1 LPLDF
6 AAAISGLEAVPP
18 AGAAE
23 ADFLGALAAEE
34 LAAGAAAEL
43 ATGAEAAAGAGV
55 VAEAFWLLAFAGCAL
70 DVGAGVAADVAG
82 WLASAL
88 ADFLL
93 LPVVLAGAAVVSAVA
108 GAAAVLA
115 GAVVESAVA
124 DFLLRLL
131 FFAVVASDAPVA
143 PVEAEVWS
151 AAAAPEDFFEW
162 LDFDLLELEEVS
174 VLPESALAAVPDF
187 ALLLD
192 FLLDDFVS
200 VVAAV

>member
-1 LPLDF
+1 LTHTLPLDF

-23 ADFLGALAAEE
+23 ADFFAALEAEE

-43 ATGAEAAAGAGV
+43 AAGVEAAAGAGV
-55 VAEAFWLLAFAGCAL
+55 VAEAFWLLAFAGCPL
-70 DVGAGVAADVAG
+70 DVVAG
-82 WLASAL
+82 SDAAGGLASAL

-93 LPVVLAGAAVVSAVA
+93 LPVVLAGAGVVSAVA

-131 FFAVVASDAPVA
+131 FFAVVASGA

-151 AAAAPEDFFEW
+151 PDAVPEAFFEW

-174 VLPESALAAVPDF
+174 VLPESALAAVPDV

-192 FLLDDFVS
+192 FLLDDVVS
-200 VVAAV
+200 AVAAV